1 MSLEE
6 NTYVRDQNAR
16 VDPMLTLGTIT
27 VADLRDILADMPD
40 EAIIVVARDGSDGE
54 DCSPLADVEEAW
66 YFPTTGESA
75 PLGRDSDGN
84 VHEPGPRDLYAVLLR
99 PADRR

>member
-54 DCSPLADVEEAW
+54 DGSPLADVEEAW
-66 YFPTTGESA
+66 YFPTVRESV

-84 VHEPGPRDLYAVLLR
+84 VHEPGSRDLYAVLLR
-99 PADRR
+99 PADHR